1 MGNYYYLTSSLPP
14 LEFPVLPEDIGS
26 ISLRADLEMN
36 LSEED
41 KKKVESLYLFVD
53 LSNIKLLF
61 REEEVDPRGNLDEK
75 GLDEALLYQSFF
87 PLYVFDYL
95 QKYETRQE
103 RLKNFPTLLAQFFR
117 EEAETQT
124 GFIQEYFSFE
134 RELRLVLLGF
144 RAKKLHRDLG
154 KELQFEDLA
163 DPLVMQILSQKDAE
177 QYEPPA
183 EYKEVKELL
192 DLCGSDPLEQNKAI
206 AGYRFRTIREMGKG
220 NSFSIDFLLAY
231 LAQVMII
238 EYWNELDK
246 EKGQTI
252 LSTFKKSAR

>member
-14 LEFPVLPEDIGS
+14 LEFPVLPEGVGS
-26 ISLRADLEMN
+26 VFLRVDLETN

-41 KKKVESLYLFVD
+41 RKRVESLYLFVD

-61 REEEVDPRGNLDEK
+61 GEEEVDPRGNLDEK
-75 GLDEALLYQSFF
+75 ELDEALLYQSFF

-95 QKYETRQE
+95 QKYETRKE
-103 RLKNFPTLLAQFFR
+103 RLKNFPALLAQFFR
-117 EEAETQT
+117 EEAETQK
-124 GFIQEYFSFE
+124 GFIQKYFSFE

-177 QYEPPA
+177 QYEPPV

-192 DLCGSDPLEQNKAI
+192 DLSGSDPLEQNKAI
-206 AGYRFRTIREMGKG
+206 AGYRFRKIKEMGE
-220 NSFSIDFLLAY
+220 NNPFSIDWLLAY
-231 LAQVMII
+231 LAQVMIV
-238 EYWNELDK
+238 EYWNGLDK

-252 LSTFKKSAR
+252 LSTFKKSER